1 MLNNIWK
8 KRIKSDSKSTKKKL
22 LTNLGPGKL
31 YRIVVKSLT
40 NHNILII
47 MNILTIKRA
56 VCDNYMYKVRA
67 FVVIKNSDV
76 SVVP

>member
-1 MLNNIWK
+1 MIPN
-8 KRIKSDSKSTKKKL
+8 RPKKKL

-31 YRIVVKSLT
+31 YRIVVKSVT
-40 NHNILII
+40 NHNILTI

-56 VCDNYMYKVRA
+56 VCDNYTYKVRA

-76 SVVP
+76 SVVL